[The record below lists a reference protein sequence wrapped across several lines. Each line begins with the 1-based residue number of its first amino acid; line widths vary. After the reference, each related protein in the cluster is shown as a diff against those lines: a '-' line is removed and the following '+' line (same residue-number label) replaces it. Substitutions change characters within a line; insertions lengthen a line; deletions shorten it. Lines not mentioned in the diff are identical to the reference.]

1 MNFYRHLRGFH
12 FLMATEKK
20 LFKNK
25 LALVQNFG
33 QIRRITTLLSPDT
46 HIKQLFMQVF
56 VFGTKHELG

>member
-1 MNFYRHLRGFH
+1 
-12 FLMATEKK
+12 MATEKK

-33 QIRRITTLLSPDT
+33 QIRRISTLLSPDT